1 MDEFLRE
8 QIYNNLSLR
17 ETEDLLDI
25 YHRKNTHEWDEETFE
40 IIKEIL
46 LQRLGTIPDEPV
58 QEQGEEKQDSG
69 EEEQGT
75 ELDEAIHA
83 AELAIQKAPRRAAGY
98 YRRGL
103 VHDEMGQL
111 ENSLADYREAIS
123 LDPDFED
130 AWINF
135 FIVEKELEEKYHRSA
150 TKKHLDRALEFAN
163 HKETVKALTE
173 CEFAKKNMPELA
185 TVYNDLGMTLEEL
198 EHLAA
203 SLEAYLKATSL
214 NPRFYEAWENL
225 EDVEV
230 ELTYRFQNSSA
241 KQHLDRAL
249 AYIEADK
256 PEKALEECELAKS
269 AMAGMALA
277 YNYLGLILQELG
289 QTEMAIAAY
298 FEAGRLNPKFYAAR
312 ENLANARV
320 KLEEE
325 HYHRPD
331 LGNLDDRNGE
341 HEGDSDYQN
350 PVPGWVYLSEP
361 SFLLTGWPGHRTRP
375 GRSGYDPLDT
385 DFENAHLEGVMIRMA
400 FTGRF
405 RTHNPLYLLLMSFV
419 GFLLS
424 TPIFL
429 VGPAILQGETNS
441 IYPLFLIIFSPYWIV
456 GAAVLINVYLS
467 LTSVGPDE
475 DDEKG
480 KTFY

>member
-1 MDEFLRE
+1 MDEYLRE

-25 YHRKNTHEWDEETFE
+25 YHRKNTREWDEETFA

-46 LQRLGTIPDEPV
+46 LQRLGTIPDGPV
-58 QEQGEEKQDSG
+58 QEQVEEEQDSG
-69 EEEQGT
+69 KEGEQGG
-75 ELDEAIHA
+75 ELDKAIEE
-83 AELAIQKAPRRAAGY
+83 AELAIQKAPRRAVEY

-103 VHDEMGQL
+103 VYDEIEQL
-111 ENSLADYREAIS
+111 ENALADYREAIS

-135 FIVEKELEEKYHRSA
+135 FIVEKKLEEKYHRSA
-150 TKKHLDRALEFAN
+150 TKKHLDRALEYAN
-163 HKETVKALTE
+163 RKEPVKALTE
-173 CEFAKKNMPELA
+173 CELAKKNMPELA
-185 TVYNDLGMTLEEL
+185 TAYNTLGMILEEL

-214 NPRFYEAWENL
+214 NPRYYEALENL

-241 KQHLDRAL
+241 KQHLDQAL
-249 AYIEADK
+249 AYAEDDEL
-256 PEKALEECELAKS
+256 EKSLEECKLAKP

-289 QTEMAIAAY
+289 QTETAIAAY

-320 KLEEE
+320 NLEEE
-325 HYHRPD
+325 HYHKPD
-331 LGNLDDRNGE
+331 LGNLEDRNE
-341 HEGDSDYQN
+341 SDSDYQN
-350 PVPGWVYLSEP
+350 PVPGWVYLGEP

-385 DFENAHLEGVMIRMA
+385 DFENAHLEGIMIRMM
-400 FTGRF
+400 FTSRF
-405 RTHNPLYLLLMSFV
+405 RTHNPLYLLFMFFVGLLMSTP
-419 GFLLS
+419 LL
-424 TPIFL
+424 L
-429 VGPAILQGETNS
+429 GGPAFLQGDSNS
-441 IYPLFLIIFSPYWIV
+441 MYPLIISSPYWIV

-467 LTSVGPDE
+467 LTSAGPDE
-475 DDEKG
+475 DEEIG